1 MRETHLRTITNPGT
15 RSFDLP
21 AGWSARV
28 PGEADIPAVA
38 KLWADGKRAVAGTAA
53 QDLRA
58 VTRDI
63 IGIASWGQRQL
74 VIIDD
79 QGTVQAWA
87 AVRDRTVGRCDVRI
101 NVNLELDDEL
111 ENRIAS
117 GVLAWVDDVGGLLA
131 ERRRA
136 ETSQLGVDIDERDT
150 EMAGWLRAAGYEMVR
165 TWLQMSRPVGAHESD
180 PTTVVPPRPGVSVRP
195 VAMNSNGLPKAF
207 DVQSL
212 HQILEESF
220 EDHFNSYRESF
231 QDFIIRSR
239 RDPTASWDDWWLAQV
254 DLDGHQ
260 HLAGAVVT
268 SEILATENAAAGTYI
283 DYIGVHRIARGR
295 GLAKS
300 LLAQIIADAAQRGR
314 DRVDLEVDADSPT
327 GADGLYTSMGWQTRR
342 RTQTWHR
349 MVPAL
354 TVETATELE
363 VTAEG

>member
-1 MRETHLRTITNPGT
+1 MRTITNPGT
-15 RSFDLP
+15 RAFDLP
-21 AGWSARV
+21 DGWSARV
-28 PGEADIPAVA
+28 PGEEDIPAVA

-53 QDLRA
+53 QDLGE

-63 IGIASWGQRQL
+63 IGIPSWSQRQL
-74 VIIDD
+74 VIVDD
-79 QGTVQAWA
+79 RGAVQAWA
-87 AVRDRTVGRCDVRI
+87 AVRDRTAGRCDVRI

-111 ENRIAS
+111 ENRIAG

-131 ERRRA
+131 ERRGA
-136 ETSQLGVDIDERDT
+136 EESQLGVDIDERDT
-150 EMAGWLRAAGYEMVR
+150 EMAGWLRAAGYAMVR
-165 TWLQMSRPVGAHESD
+165 TWLQMSRPVEPSESD
-180 PTTVVPPRPGVSVRP
+180 PTVVLPPRPGVSVRP
-195 VAMNSNGLPKAF
+195 VAMNSNGLPRAG
-207 DVQSL
+207 DVQAL

-231 QDFIIRSR
+231 QDFIMRSR

-254 DLDGHQ
+254 DLDGTP

-268 SEILATENAAAGTYI
+268 SEIPAGGGAGAGTYI

-300 LLAQIIADAAQRGR
+300 LLAQIIADAAERGR
-314 DRVDLEVDADSPT
+314 DRVALEVDADSPT
-327 GADGLYTSMGWQTRR
+327 GADGLYASMGWQTRR

-349 MVPAL
+349 TVPAL

-363 VTAEG
+363 VPARR